1 MKKERLAAGA
11 LLCLILPAFCTA
23 ARWEMKMPAWQILKT
38 VRMKGQGINGHGT
51 MVLVSNMAELSEGTL
66 KINDDGHLQN
76 GKMTMITL
84 PKAIKFNGRK
94 TRVIGNRAVLCEVSG
109 LIEPELNEKDTQK
122 LVALLKTRTGHSDIG
137 HGQPKLTV
145 SRKHGGSLT
154 VQQADDLLNKVEI
167 TFPFW
172 FKNGQKG
179 MTIRLAKMSAHIS
192 AGKIDFNKPIKV
204 KISKDKKEIRKYN
217 DFYANGKI

>member
-1 MKKERLAAGA
+1 MKKARLAEGV
-11 LLCLILPAFCTA
+11 LLCLMLPAFWIA
-23 ARWEMKMPAWQILKT
+23 ARWERKMTTLQILKT

-84 PKAIKFNGRK
+84 PKTIKFNGRK
-94 TRVIGNRAVLCEVSG
+94 TRVIGNREVLCEVSG

-122 LVALLKTRTGHSDIG
+122 LAALLKTRTGHGDIG

-172 FKNGQKG
+172 FENRQKD

-192 AGKIDFNKPIKV
+192 DGKIDFSKPIKV
-204 KISKDKKEIRKYN
+204 KISEDKKEIRKYN
-217 DFYANGKI
+217 DFYANGKS